1 MDING
6 LPHAIHVTTANISD
20 KAGALGML
28 ENNRSALSCVV
39 NVLCDG
45 GYAGKAFA
53 KAVQET
59 IGANVQ
65 IVRRSE
71 LHQFAVLP
79 KRWIVERS
87 FGQLDKC
94 RRLWKNFEHYLH
106 TSCQMVVLAFIA
118 LLCKRF

>member
-1 MDING
+1 MDTNG

-20 KAGALGML
+20 KAGAVQML

-39 NVLCDG
+39 NILCDG
-45 GYAGKAFA
+45 EYSGRPFA
-53 KAVQET
+53 EAVRKI

-65 IVRRSE
+65 IVKRNE

-87 FGQLDKC
+87 FGWLDKC
-94 RRLWKNFEHYLH
+94 
-106 TSCQMVVLAFIA
+106 
-118 LLCKRF
+118 

>member
-6 LPHAIHVTTANISD
+6 LPRAIHVTTANISD

-28 ENNRSALSCVV
+28 ENNRPALSCVV

-45 GYAGKAFA
+45 GYAGKPFA
-53 KAVQET
+53 QAVQET

-65 IVRRSE
+65 IVRRSG
-71 LHQFAVLP
+71 LHQFAVLL

-87 FGQLDKC
+87 FGWLD
-94 RRLWKNFEHYLH
+94 
-106 TSCQMVVLAFIA
+106 
-118 LLCKRF
+118 